1 MSRDHRKLRVF
12 TLADRLVVEVYRAS
26 SGFPASE
33 RYGLQGQLRKAAVS
47 SAVNIVEGSARRTD
61 GEYLHFLNIA
71 LASAADP
78 LPLRP
83 ERASELPRGR
93 RSAESRARLRTSLRR
108 TDSIDQLF
116 GTLRLEAQSQGSRR
130 DCSPAGQSL
139 ESKAQSREPLIPSA
153 SICPTPR
160 PGR

>member
-71 LASAADP
+71 LASAAETRYRCD
-78 LPLRP
+78 L
-83 ERASELPRGR
+83 S
-93 RSAESRARLRTSLRR
+93 ARLNYLAAADR
-108 TDSIDQLF
+108 
-116 GTLRLEAQSQGSRR
+116 
-130 DCSPAGQSL
+130 QSL
-139 ESKAQSREPLIPSA
+139 GPGYAHLCAGLTALINSLEPSGSKRRAKVQEGPVLPQA
-153 SICPTPR
+153 KA
-160 PGR
+160 